1 MSTVTVSPE
10 FQIVLPKEIR
20 ERAGFQPGQKLE
32 VFRIS
37 DIIELAPVKDLKT
50 MRGSLPGLN
59 TNVEREESD
68 RVGVPENVAL

>member
-20 ERAGFQPGQKLE
+20 EHAGIQPGQKLE
-32 VFRIS
+32 VFRIG

-50 MRGSLPGLN
+50 MRGSLPGL
-59 TNVEREESD
+59 TTKVEREDSD
-68 RVGVPENVAL
+68 RV